1 MSTYISQRIPTTEA
15 NSVNLHR
22 QSSVDYMKK
31 QAKICIFKKL
41 NESEINNLPGEKL
54 KAMVIKMFNELGRR
68 IYEHRENFNK
78 EMKK

>member
-1 MSTYISQRIPTTEA
+1 MSTYISQCIPRHEA
-15 NSVNLHR
+15 NSVKLPR
-22 QSSVDYMKK
+22 QSRVGYIKK
-31 QAKICIFKKL
+31 QAKICIKKL

-54 KAMVIKMFNELGRR
+54 KAMVIKMFTELGRR